1 MFIIFCGMYN
11 VFVYVLVI
19 FVQKFL
25 SLSKSMSRTLFVHK
39 LIKAKV
45 LFGSEKASAIYN
57 ANTLKEWQL
66 IILLMLC
73 LYIYIFFLFFNVTLQ
88 ICHLKIR
95 KKSSITHFNFL
106 SKYRQGSYRYK
117 KGTTA
122 VLKTEVKKIPFE
134 VVKKTV
140 RAEPM
145 ETV

>member
-25 SLSKSMSRTLFVHK
+25 SLSKSMSRTLLVHK
-39 LIKAKV
+39 LFNAKV
-45 LFGSEKASAIYN
+45 LFVSEKASAIYN
-57 ANTLKEWQL
+57 ANALKEWQL
-66 IILLMLC
+66 IISLMLC
-73 LYIYIFFLFFNVTLQ
+73 LYIYIFLFFNVTLQ
-88 ICHLKIR
+88 ICHLKNR

>member
-25 SLSKSMSRTLFVHK
+25 SLSKSMSRTLLVHK

-57 ANTLKEWQL
+57 ANALKEWQL
-66 IILLMLC
+66 IISLMLC
-73 LYIYIFFLFFNVTLQ
+73 LYIYIFLFFNVTLQ
-88 ICHLKIR
+88 ICHLKNR

>member
-1 MFIIFCGMYN
+1 MPSKNDNNFID
-11 VFVYVLVI
+11 V
-19 FVQKFL
+19 
-25 SLSKSMSRTLFVHK
+25 MSIH
-39 LIKAKV
+39 
-45 LFGSEKASAIYN
+45 IY
-57 ANTLKEWQL
+57 
-66 IILLMLC
+66 
-73 LYIYIFFLFFNVTLQ
+73 FFLFFNVTLQ
-88 ICHLKIR
+88 ICHLKNR

>member
-1 MFIIFCGMYN
+1 
-11 VFVYVLVI
+11 
-19 FVQKFL
+19 
-25 SLSKSMSRTLFVHK
+25 MSRTLLVHK

-57 ANTLKEWQL
+57 ANALKEWQL
-66 IILLMLC
+66 IISLMLC
-73 LYIYIFFLFFNVTLQ
+73 LYIYIFFIFQ
-88 ICHLKIR
+88 
-95 KKSSITHFNFL
+95 SSITHFNFL